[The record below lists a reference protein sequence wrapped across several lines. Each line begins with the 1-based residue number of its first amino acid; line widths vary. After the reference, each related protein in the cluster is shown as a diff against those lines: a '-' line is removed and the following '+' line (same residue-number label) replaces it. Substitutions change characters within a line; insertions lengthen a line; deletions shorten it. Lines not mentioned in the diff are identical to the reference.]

1 MVLIT
6 KEYWDLGEEQSAT
19 KQWPRN
25 SVQCL
30 GKITRALVELNG
42 QMLSAHIWQSG
53 YSAGQEPITMR
64 ISLPVGKK
72 EKFEQMVG
80 FPLTKPDEVCI

>member
-1 MVLIT
+1 MVQ
-6 KEYWDLGEEQSAT
+6 EYWNLGEEQSAT

-42 QMLSAHIWQSG
+42 QMLSSHILQSG
-53 YSAGQEPITMR
+53 YSEGREPIIMR
-64 ISLPVGKK
+64 ISLPVGQK
-72 EKFEQMVG
+72 EKFEQLVG
-80 FPLTKPDEVCI
+80 FPLTKPDEVEI